1 MRAGLVR
8 DVTATPATSESG
20 AVDQAAIHPK
30 IARMWAYWES
40 LIEPP
45 LTIPRRAA
53 FEPGDVPDLLSNL
66 WILDVVREGDAP
78 PRFRMRLI
86 GERIREAGITARPGD
101 FMDAPHITS
110 IPEAVLAV
118 LARVAQTA
126 LPDYAIGPPLINH
139 DRNITKLERVMLPFT
154 LDDGQVDQIFGCT
167 VFHWRLS
174 AAR

>member
-1 MRAGLVR
+1 MVG
-8 DVTATPATSESG
+8 DVTSTLATSESG
-20 AVDQAAIHPK
+20 QVDQAAIHPK

-53 FEPGDVPDLLSNL
+53 FNPGDVPSLLSNL
-66 WILDVVREGDAP
+66 WILDVVREGDVP
-78 PRFRMRLI
+78 LRFRMRLI
-86 GERIREAGITARPGD
+86 GELIREAGITARPGD

-110 IPEAVLAV
+110 VPKAVLAV
-118 LARVAQTA
+118 LARVAESA
-126 LPDYAIGPPLINH
+126 LPDYAIGTPLIDH
-139 DRNITKLERVMLPFT
+139 DRNIVKLERVMLPFT
-154 LDDGQVDQIFGCT
+154 CGDGKVDQIFGCT